1 MAVPTVDDRIA
12 YIALSLYGDGA
23 MSISGNIA
31 DQKLALQMLDHAA
44 YTIRE
49 RLKVNPYAG
58 LILPPTET
66 AITPSPQYPA
76 LVTEGDLPD
85 HLRANLRTQPLEVRS

>member
-1 MAVPTVDDRIA
+1 MAEPTVDDRIA

-23 MSISGNIA
+23 MSISGNIG

-49 RLKVNPYAG
+49 RLHRNPYAG

-66 AITPSPQYPA
+66 HVVPSPEYPS
-76 LVTEGDLPD
+76 LVAVGDLPPE
-85 HLRANLRTQPLEVRS
+85 LRARPADKPI